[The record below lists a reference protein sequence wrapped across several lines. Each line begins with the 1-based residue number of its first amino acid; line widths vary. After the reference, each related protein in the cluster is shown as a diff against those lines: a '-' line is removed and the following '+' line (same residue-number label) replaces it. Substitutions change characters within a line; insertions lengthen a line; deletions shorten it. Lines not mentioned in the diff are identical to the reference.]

1 MKLKLLF
8 LIYVIAI
15 PSLMFS
21 QSVGFLGGFNGW
33 GSDVNMNTSDNITF
47 TISNY
52 YLPDTG
58 LKFRQDDSWDNNWG
72 GTTFP
77 NGTWADNDIPV
88 EAGFYDISID
98 IGSTEYTF
106 TPVSPSDQN
115 VSIIGDFNSW
125 AGDVVLSTTDY
136 ITYTANNVALTTGEL
151 KFRRD
156 GNWNVNYGG
165 TTLSGTAVP
174 NSGDN
179 IPIPSDNN
187 YDISFNIDTFEYS
200 ITESTT
206 MSINDI
212 SKQSKVFITNNQ
224 LHISGYQGM
233 ANITVYDVFGRIIQQ
248 FNNNITNDFKKRI
261 SLPKNQLLLIKV
273 EGENLKKVIK
283 VIAQ

>member
-8 LIYVIAI
+8 LIYVISI
-15 PSLMFS
+15 PSLIFS
-21 QSVGFLGGFNGW
+21 QSVGFLGDFNDW
-33 GSDVNMNTSDNITF
+33 GNDVNMNTTDNITF
-47 TISNY
+47 TLSNY

-77 NGTWADNDIPV
+77 TGTWADNNIPV

-98 IGSTEYTF
+98 IGSTEYIF

-115 VSIIGDFNSW
+115 VGLIGDFNGWSS
-125 AGDVVLSTTDY
+125 DLVLSTTDY
-136 ITYTANNVALTTGEL
+136 ITYTANNVALTAGEV

-179 IPIPSDNN
+179 IPIPSDDN
-187 YDISFNIDTFEYS
+187 YDISFNINTLEYS
-200 ITESTT
+200 ITETPT
-206 MSINDI
+206 MSINNV
-212 SKQSKVFITNNQ
+212 SKQTKIFLTNNH
-224 LHISGYQGM
+224 LHINGYQGM
-233 ANITVYDVFGRIIQQ
+233 ATITVYDVFGRVIQQ
-248 FNNNITNDFKKRI
+248 SSNTITNDFKKLI

-273 EGENLKKVIK
+273 EGTNLKKVIK
-283 VIAQ
+283 VIAR